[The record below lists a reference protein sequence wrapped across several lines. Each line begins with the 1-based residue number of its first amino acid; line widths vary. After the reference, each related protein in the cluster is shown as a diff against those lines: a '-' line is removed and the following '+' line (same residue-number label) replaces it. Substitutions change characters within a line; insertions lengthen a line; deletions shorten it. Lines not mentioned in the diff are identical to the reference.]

1 MSSRVTLGFVPCML
15 LASENDA
22 WSPEAKCVVWE
33 RHSAHCSD
41 VAQAPDRTATPM
53 SAATVAILE
62 RITVTSC
69 DDVGE
74 GTRLA
79 AIMIRNP
86 RAPSQLLF
94 WPILG
99 SILFGF
105 NPHARDGPHPSS
117 RHEAAPITPP
127 TP

>member
-15 LASENDA
+15 LPSENEA
-22 WSPEAKCVVWE
+22 WSPEAKCVVWA

-41 VAQAPDRTATPM
+41 VAQAPDRKATPM

-69 DDVGE
+69 DRVGW

-79 AIMIRNP
+79 ATMIRNP

-94 WPILG
+94 WLRP
-99 SILFGF
+99 
-105 NPHARDGPHPSS
+105 GPGCFCPCGDEGPQASCPQ
-117 RHEAAPITPP
+117 ETG
-127 TP
+127 